1 MSDFAAR
8 NAQRIPEDG
17 FRPVWQVESTPF
29 RLFENGAAPSGA
41 TADPQADEG
50 AEDDFAEQ
58 LADSYRR
65 GFADG
70 QAAIGEANADLRAA
84 SEQLAHACDT
94 LKAQPGDMLAET
106 MLRTVRNLIEKTA
119 GFSQPDAAMLEDH
132 CQSLAALARKECANA
147 VLHIHPDDRVLLDDT
162 EFGVP
167 LQDDPSLTRGT
178 LSLAHADGWIEQG
191 VQSMLDEIDT
201 MIEALESAR

>member
-8 NAQRIPEDG
+8 NARRMPEHG

-29 RLFENGAAPSGA
+29 RLFENGAPPADGA
-41 TADPQADEG
+41 SEPHTDED

-70 QAAIGEANADLRAA
+70 QAAIGDANADLRAA
-84 SEQLAHACDT
+84 SEKLAEACDT
-94 LKAQPGDMLAET
+94 LKAQPGDMLAEA
-106 MLRTVRNLIEKTA
+106 MLRTVRNLIERTA
-119 GFSQPDAAMLEDH
+119 GFSQPDVAMLEHH
-132 CQSLAALARKECANA
+132 CQSLATLARKECANA
-147 VLHIHPDDRVLLDDT
+147 VLHIHPDDRVLLGDA

-167 LQDDPSLTRGT
+167 LQDDAALMRGT